1 MTQYRDKLE
10 EKREKARLRRRKR
23 RLAKSNASK
32 VLVKSVGVDLKDN
45 SGIS

>member
-10 EKREKARLRRRKR
+10 EKREKARLRRRKKR
-23 RLAKSNASK
+23 QAKSNASK
-32 VLVKSVGVDLKDN
+32 IVVKPVGIESDN